1 MRSAP
6 APDGITIRTQQPDDL
21 PAMQALIEGA
31 WLAGELAGRSQRDID
46 RWVQTLPLDP
56 DSAYI
61 AVVDGE
67 IAGFLSVIWSSVI
80 VSPGWR
86 RRGIGRA
93 LVATAL
99 SAHPDLEMSL
109 PHDNPGAEA
118 FLRATGFRF
127 DHLLRQLQ
135 LDPAA
140 ASSPPEL
147 PDGFV
152 FRPYADDLFD
162 PYFVLVNQA
171 FADHPTP
178 VQVSASRMRA
188 VHARSEFD
196 PTLISLVAKSS
207 NPGDL
212 VAFTFLRS
220 PVIEDG
226 ILTGSIG
233 MIGVDRDHRRLG
245 LGRQLLRWGIQ
256 RLREAGC
263 ERITLE
269 VVDTNERALPL
280 YEQEGFTPVQSWPY
294 WAPAAR

>member
-1 MRSAP
+1 
-6 APDGITIRTQQPDDL
+6 
-21 PAMQALIEGA
+21 
-31 WLAGELAGRSQRDID
+31 
-46 RWVQTLPLDP
+46 
-56 DSAYI
+56 
-61 AVVDGE
+61 
-67 IAGFLSVIWSSVI
+67 
-80 VSPGWR
+80 
-86 RRGIGRA
+86 
-93 LVATAL
+93 
-99 SAHPDLEMSL
+99 
-109 PHDNPGAEA
+109 
-118 FLRATGFRF
+118 
-127 DHLLRQLQ
+127 
-135 LDPAA
+135 
-140 ASSPPEL
+140 
-147 PDGFV
+147 
-152 FRPYADDLFD
+152 
-162 PYFVLVNQA
+162 
-171 FADHPTP
+171 
-178 VQVSASRMRA
+178 MRA